1 MTVSAP
7 HLSAHFSF
15 STSSSVPEETGDAPM
30 LALIFVFDARPIAMG
45 SSLKPRCARF
55 AGITM
60 RPAAISSRT
69 SVTVRCGSR
78 SATRFI
84 SGVMTPRRALSSC
97 VIGVKDFGWMT
108 RRHWPRALAN
118 STESK
123 ASPQQ
128 FVQGFPPFGAPVGPV
143 GASASSTVDQ
153 PDGRKSHAVFALG
166 SGMPGVSGDANAY
179 GPPMSA
185 RFANEPGVV
194 PCAAVD
200 GLCAPWSGRS

>member
-7 HLSAHFSF
+7 HFSAHLSF

-30 LALIFVFDARPIAMG
+30 LALIFVFDARPIAIG

-69 SVTVRCGSR
+69 CVAVRCGSR

-97 VIGVKDFGWMT
+97 VIGANDFGWMT

-128 FVQGFPPFGAPVGPV
+128 FVHFACDG
-143 GASASSTVDQ
+143 SASSTVDQ
-153 PDGRKSHAVFALG
+153 PAGRKSHAVFALG

-194 PCAAVD
+194 PCAVDD
-200 GLCAPWSGRS
+200 GLCAPCMGSA